1 MKDTKA
7 PIMFKED
14 WGARPYVCDDELCHM
29 ISRLRPLP
37 DTFVGTNITNVTGV
51 GLPFDGVQ
59 AIGVTQGPSEKGR
72 PA

>member
-1 MKDTKA
+1 
-7 PIMFKED
+7 
-14 WGARPYVCDDELCHM
+14 M

-37 DTFVGTNITNVTGV
+37 DTFVGTNVTNVTGV